1 MLGITQSKSRGLI
14 RQIQKRWQLFLF
26 VLPAVVYLILFD
38 YRPMYGIVI
47 AFQDYK
53 LMKGITG
60 SRFVGFRNFSRLFS
74 SYWFPIILRNTL
86 SISLLTLIIGFPV
99 PILLALMVN
108 EVKAVKMKKMFQ
120 TVSYAPHLMNRAL
133 DYIREH
139 FTSNDLSLDATAAHC
154 GVSAAYLSRSFKNN
168 MGIGYIDYVTELRMN
183 EARKLLLNTSLSV
196 SDISLRVGYIDVSS
210 FRKKFRQVMGVS
222 IQETREDQR
231 KEDDPRKDD

>member
-14 RQIQKRWQLFLF
+14 RQIQKRWQLFLEEKKKTE
-26 VLPAVVYLILFD
+26 
-38 YRPMYGIVI
+38 R
-47 AFQDYK
+47 
-53 LMKGITG
+53 KG
-60 SRFVGFRNFSRLFS
+60 SEWSALER
-74 SYWFPIILRNTL
+74 IIRE
-86 SISLLTLIIGFPV
+86 IC
-99 PILLALMVN
+99 AEVN
-108 EVKAVKMKKMFQ
+108 R
-120 TVSYAPHLMNRAL
+120 SDLMNRAL